1 MKKKKVQLSR
11 LMLDKK
17 AITVLS
23 DAANARVKGG
33 ATAGLACGEV
43 PVSNVGGAQSCIG
56 HTCESWNSE
65 LPVSCWNQCAEA

>member
-11 LMLDKK
+11 LALDKK

-23 DAANARVKGG
+23 DAVNARIKGG
-33 ATAGLACGEV
+33 ATAGLECGEV
-43 PVSNVGGAQSCIG
+43 HISNPGGALSCIG

-65 LPVSCWNQCAEA
+65 LPVSCWIQCAEA